1 MQSEF
6 SYDKIVNT
14 NINSFYGS
22 LINIVEE
29 SKNYYILAFINGSKK
44 FVLLKLYFQYDSNRN
59 IQCQKK
65 KETPFDGSENYV
77 VSCYILNGDLICAFL
92 ASNSHFTI
100 IILDTSFNSKKQ
112 LYLSIT
118 SSSSF
123 PLN

>member
-29 SKNYYILAFINGSKK
+29 SKNYYILAFINESIK

-77 VSCYILNGDLICAFL
+77 VSCYILNGD
-92 ASNSHFTI
+92 
-100 IILDTSFNSKKQ
+100 
-112 LYLSIT
+112 
-118 SSSSF
+118 
-123 PLN
+123 